1 VVSRIMIS
9 RDKPDKFIS
18 IEIHNV
24 ISYNWLPL
32 TVKTRNKD
40 NWVFPSFI
48 GLVCSLWI
56 KESSW
61 FWFVRN
67 FVLRGEESSLR
78 ETPVAVTACAFWE
91 REEREKLK
99 MTKRYQRKEEMVF
112 PCQTLKSQVK
122 PKDDLG
128 NCFRKENSKPVGRL
142 LLITVSYKS
151 ISCSK

>member
-1 VVSRIMIS
+1 MVSRIRIS

-48 GLVCSLWI
+48 GLVYSLWI

-78 ETPVAVTACAFWE
+78 ETPMAVTACAFWE
-91 REEREKLK
+91 GEKRGENKKWQEIPKKGRNGLPSPNAQK
-99 MTKRYQRKEEMVF
+99 SSQAQGWPRKLF
-112 PCQTLKSQVK
+112 
-122 PKDDLG
+122 
-128 NCFRKENSKPVGRL
+128 
-142 LLITVSYKS
+142 
-151 ISCSK
+151 